1 MPFLYPL
8 HTGSRYV
15 LLLILTCVSSVAA
28 EDSGDEFSNNL
39 FSDLAPLL
47 TLFGEQVAKQ
57 FLGQSMGWADN
68 LIFSMAPLGI
78 ITAVV
83 AAIRVGGPT
92 WLRAIIGR
100 AKESQGV
107 AELELM
113 SSTSASVCEL
123 WNGQTVVRVL
133 GSPEIIELVY
143 LEKGPEA
150 QGQNESDAP
159 SVGVYSFEESKSC
172 PSESNPLY
180 RQKRKRRHTSSDR
193 GYSNEY
199 ELLGMSSPD
208 MNGSADVEDRIPN
221 PCAPNISLNARG
233 ETASQSELW
242 SVAVL
247 GTVIQSFVIVYW
259 GLITKYEPWLSTAKF
274 RKGGRLAPEYAFPMT
289 TVGTVAVV
297 MGMLI
302 CSHVVDAATVEEKWN
317 AKEDEEGKVKFAW
330 LQKGQIVNDEH
341 FDSYAIFCLNNKQ
354 TIMTSRVKKDLK
366 GFQSLVLLGTII
378 SISGFVAQFMGLRGM
393 HWSATIAQLVAT
405 AVMSTLRAIIRRHL
419 TRNPAAKK
427 IIKK

>member
-1 MPFLYPL
+1 MTFFYPSHTRSILFL
-8 HTGSRYV
+8 T
-15 LLLILTCVSSVAA
+15 LICVSSVAA
-28 EDSGDEFSNNL
+28 EDAGDEFSNNL

-133 GSPEIIELVY
+133 GSPEIIELVF
-143 LEKGPEA
+143 LEKDPRV
-150 QGQNESDAP
+150 QDQNPSTDAP
-159 SVGVYSFEESKSC
+159 SVDVYSFEESKSC
-172 PSESNPLY
+172 PSEFN
-180 RQKRKRRHTSSDR
+180 
-193 GYSNEY
+193 
-199 ELLGMSSPD
+199 
-208 MNGSADVEDRIPN
+208 VEDRIPN

-233 ETASQSELW
+233 ETASQNELW
-242 SVAVL
+242 SVAIL
-247 GTVIQSFVIVYW
+247 GTIIQSAVIAYW
-259 GLITKYEPWLSTAKF
+259 SLITKYEPWLATDKF
-274 RKGGRLAPEYAFPMT
+274 LKGGRPTPQYAFPMT

-302 CSHVVDAATVEEKWN
+302 CSHVVDAASVEEKWK
-317 AKEDEEGKVKFAW
+317 AKEDEEGKVRFAW

-341 FDSYAIFCLNNKQ
+341 FDSYAIFCLNDKQ

-366 GFQSLVLLGTII
+366 GFQSLVLLGTVI
-378 SISGFVAQFMGLRGM
+378 SISGFVAQFMGPRGM

-405 AVMSTLRAIIRRHL
+405 AVMSTLRAVIRRHL

-427 IIKK
+427 ITKK